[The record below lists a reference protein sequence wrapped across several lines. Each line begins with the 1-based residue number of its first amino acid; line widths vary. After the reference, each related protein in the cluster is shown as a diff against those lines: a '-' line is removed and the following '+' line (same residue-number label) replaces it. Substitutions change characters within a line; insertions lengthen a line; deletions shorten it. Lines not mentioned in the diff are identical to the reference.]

1 MEIKMKKIILLSV
14 IIPVMYIYPQ
24 VRQIESRSYFEQG
37 DVEFNFSTN
46 LGVGFSTSKIIE
58 STHNSYPYDSSY
70 YQHSYETSDRPFN
83 FIFTASFGYC
93 IIDGLTIEPELD
105 INLITDV
112 ETSISII
119 GNLTYNFSIPR
130 KNTYPFVK
138 LGYGLS
144 NYGSSGYYGY
154 SNESGGSSLDTRVF
168 NAGAGVKFLY
178 TSGMALKLEI
188 NFKNYNGSTSS
199 SYSYDFTSSTTTTES
214 DMNVISLSIG
224 FSILL

>member
-1 MEIKMKKIILLSV
+1 MKKIILLAV
-14 IIPVMYIYPQ
+14 MIPIIHIYSQ
-24 VRQIESRSYFEQG
+24 VREIESRSYFKQG
-37 DVEFNFSTN
+37 NIEFNFSTN
-46 LGVGFSTSKIIE
+46 LGVGFSTSKIIQ
-58 STHNSYPYDSSY
+58 STQNSYPYDSSY

-83 FIFTASFGYC
+83 FLVTASIGYC

-105 INLITDV
+105 INLITDA
-112 ETSISII
+112 ETSISLI
-119 GNLTYNFSIPR
+119 GNLTYNFNIP
-130 KNTYPFVK
+130 KKSTYPFIK

-144 NYGSSGYYGY
+144 NYGSSSYYGY

-188 NFKNYNGSTSS
+188 NFKNFNGSTIST
-199 SYSYDFTSSTTTTES
+199 YSYDYTSTTTTTES
-214 DMNVISLSIG
+214 DMNVILLSIG